1 MKPVLAL
8 LFSLFF
14 GCSGGWSTVGQLP
27 ENFKANQALWVDGN
41 IWIFGAI
48 RPSLSDGD
56 STSQLRGREARV
68 YQQTN
73 NGLHLDH
80 SDNGWFVAAD
90 NKDGELW
97 AVRARLK
104 ESGTNS
110 DYHLL
115 VKPGPEQEW
124 QNRGPI
130 TEALSVGRVV
140 IEGDGCGWIHGA
152 QTLLRTCDGGHSWD
166 SISAPGG
173 RSVIN
178 QPLISTGPES
188 AILGGSNLQQ
198 TVDGGETWSV
208 LSQSPAH
215 ATDGRFVVTRTENG
229 LKIGALK
236 EAEVEWRSEHE
247 GELAI
252 QSVVSMGD
260 NVTVLV
266 IPTGLDDYGAEPVLL
281 ESTDGA
287 RTLATT
293 KARQARYSYSIW
305 VNSPNE
311 AALITQKRKLKIRRV
326 KRK

>member
-27 ENFKANQALWVDGN
+27 ENFKANQALWIDGKV
-41 IWIFGAI
+41 WLFGAV

-68 YQQTN
+68 YQQTD
-73 NGLHLDH
+73 NGLRLDH
-80 SDNGWFVAAD
+80 SDGGWFVGAD
-90 NKDGELW
+90 NKDGEIW

-104 ESGTNS
+104 ESGSNS
-110 DYHLL
+110 NYDLL

-130 TEALSVGRVV
+130 AEALSVGRVV

-152 QTLLRTCDGGHSWD
+152 QTLLRTCDGGTSWD

-178 QPLISTGPES
+178 QPLISTGPGS
-188 AILGGSNLQQ
+188 AILGGSNLQE
-198 TVDGGETWSV
+198 TTDGGETWRV
-208 LSQSPAH
+208 LSQSPVH
-215 ATDGRFVVTRTENG
+215 ATDGRFVVTSTDSG
-229 LKIGALK
+229 VKIGALK
-236 EAEVEWRSEHE
+236 EGEVEWRSEHR
-247 GELAI
+247 GKLAI
-252 QSVVSMGD
+252 QSVVSLGD
-260 NVTVLV
+260 TVTALV
-266 IPTGLDDYGAEPVLL
+266 IPAGMDDYGAGPILL

-287 RTLATT
+287 RTLTTT
-293 KARQARYSYSIW
+293 KARQASHSYSIW

-311 AALITQKRKLKIRRV
+311 AALINQKRKLKIRAV
-326 KRK
+326 KGK